1 MSSFGKRVDGP
12 DGRRETARQ
21 ATFVAGSAV
30 ALEGSHSIVV
40 ENISRNG
47 LKLHGRDLPLTGKQI
62 LVWMEGLDIL
72 GSVVWAKFDE
82 RGIMFEEPL
91 EPMAL
96 TCLEEH
102 AGL

>member
-1 MSSFGKRVDGP
+1 MSSFGKRIDGP
-12 DGRRETARQ
+12 DGRRGSARH

-30 ALEGSHSIVV
+30 AVEGSHSIVV
-40 ENISRNG
+40 ENISRDG
-47 LKLHGRDLPLTGKQI
+47 LKLHGRDLPLIGKQI

-72 GSVVWAKFDE
+72 GSVVWAKFNE
-82 RGIMFEEPL
+82 RGIVFDEPL
-91 EPMAL
+91 EPVAL